1 MELIQQLM
9 QAKSWEERYR
19 LIIRAGNNLPQPNDT
34 ELSAMQP
41 MRGVK
46 LKFGLKLKVAVRKT
60 REKTTAL
67 FAFRLTAKRV
77 LSMGYY
83 GFYCMKSTVKPL
95 LNYNNLI

>member
-41 MRGVK
+41 IEGCEVK
-46 LKFGLKLKVAVRKT
+46 VWFKI
-60 REKTTAL
+60 E
-67 FAFRLTAKRV
+67 
-77 LSMGYY
+77 S
-83 GFYCMKSTVKPL
+83 S
-95 LNYNNLI
+95 